1 MTVPNERLQTPLDTL
16 AHDVQN
22 CLYVV
27 GVGLEIL
34 KDARSDDARFAEVS
48 ASMAKSNEQAVQLLV
63 DYVRAAHA
71 EPA

>member
-16 AHDVQN
+16 AHDLQN
-22 CLYVV
+22 CLHVV
-27 GVGLEIL
+27 GIGLGL
-34 KDARSDDARFAEVS
+34 LQDARGDDARFAEVS
-48 ASMAKSNEQAVQLLV
+48 ASMAKSNEQASRLLS